1 MLNNEAID
9 DVPVPDATPNFAA
22 GLASYPAST
31 QLAVNQFALGINT
44 SVTKIGEVQ
53 TRRAFERVGAFVAG
67 TAAIDGLA
75 YLDTAAGVRKLLRC
89 RGGVCE
95 AWDGA
100 AWAAA
105 GGFAPTAGKPLE
117 IVQLLDKLYLTNGG
131 FNSINSWDGAVFAAL
146 AISGPQ
152 YLVAATN
159 RLIGAGGTSMTDT
172 VWFSNI
178 LDPLTWNAANKLRVG
193 AGDGDVITGVAMW
206 TKNLLAV
213 FKRTR
218 IYIVNID
225 PAIAVGSMVIDEVPA
240 GLGCLSHRSIAKVGR
255 DLWFLASDGT
265 VRSLSRV
272 LEGQEQQI
280 TGAMSLPI
288 QNELADMTED
298 QAATA
303 CATFFANRYLLSFW
317 SPYPTKRKIA
327 SFNTEL
333 NGGAGGWEGIWSQ
346 TGMLN
351 PSIFVRT
358 KFAGRERLMAAD
370 DTDGSVL
377 SWRTGNAP
385 SAETIFDF
393 TDSSDVFHAITTQ
406 VRTRGCF
413 FGADQNL
420 KQGFAVEL
428 ECSADQPGVTATVNA
443 KAMPDEGAL
452 VTLQAGVSGS
462 GKSAL
467 TLLHQPPFRAM
478 QFDLSSASGKLAV
491 RGVRPTAFMQTM
503 PVGQ

>member
-9 DVPVPDATPNFAA
+9 DVPVPDVTPNFAG
-22 GLASYPAST
+22 GLASYPATT
-31 QLAVNQFALGINT
+31 QLALNQFALGVNT
-44 SVTKIGEVQ
+44 SVNKLGEVQ
-53 TRRAFERVGAFVAG
+53 TRRAFEHVGPFVAG

-89 RGGVCE
+89 RGGVCD

-105 GGFAPTAGKPLE
+105 GGFAPAAGQPLE
-117 IVQLLDKLYLTNGG
+117 IVQVLDKLYLTNGG
-131 FNSINSWDGAVFAAL
+131 FNNIQSWDGAAFVAL
-146 AISGPQ
+146 GVIGPK
-152 YLVAATN
+152 YLVSATN
-159 RLIGAGGTSMTDT
+159 RLIGAGGPGLQDT

-178 LDPLTWNAANKLRVG
+178 LDPVTWNAANKLRVG
-193 AGDGDVITGVAMW
+193 AGDGDIITGVAMW
-206 TKNLLAV
+206 TKTLLAV

-240 GLGCLSHRSIAKVGR
+240 ALGCLSHRSIAKVGR

-265 VRSLSRV
+265 LRSLSRV

-298 QAATA
+298 QAATTS
-303 CATFFANRYLLSFW
+303 ATYFANRYLLSFW
-317 SPYPTKRKIA
+317 APYPTQRKIA

-346 TGMLN
+346 TAMLS

-358 KFAGRERLMAAD
+358 KFAGRERLMLGD

-377 SWRTGNAP
+377 SWRTGNAA

-393 TDSSDVFHAITTQ
+393 TDSSAVLHAIATQ
-406 VRTRGCF
+406 VRTRGGL

-428 ECSADQPGVTATVNA
+428 EAATDQPGVTATLSV
-443 KAMPDEGAL
+443 KAVPDEGAP
-452 VTLQAGVSGS
+452 VALQNVSGA

-467 TLLHQPPFRAM
+467 TLLHQPPFRAL
-478 QFDLSSASGKLAV
+478 QIDVSSASGKLAV
-491 RGVRPTAFMQTM
+491 RAIRPTAFMQTM